1 MDQQRNE
8 FRVEPAKRSR
18 FSRRGLRLALMLAP
32 VLLVLVVL
40 YLGALLAAL
49 AQSLGYAPI
58 YGVSEFPTGRY
69 YAELF
74 GSSTLW
80 KSLWLTLY
88 YAIVPTVLGTV
99 LSIVLAL
106 SLRQHFAG
114 RGVMS
119 FLYKL
124 PLVVPYLVGVALT
137 ALLWSN
143 GGLVARSLFALGFIE
158 STRDFSR
165 LLYTESGIGVMLV
178 YLWKQIPFQTL
189 ILMSVL
195 AGLNP
200 DIEAAARVSGASP
213 RQTFWF
219 VTLPRLM
226 PGILAATLIVFAFNF
241 GSFEVPFLL
250 GGNLNT
256 LPVMAWRAFDDV
268 DVSRRLF
275 GVSIVVVVSAV
286 SSLLLILTLL
296 LYRRF
301 SVSEPDE
308 Q

>member
-1 MDQQRNE
+1 M
-8 FRVEPAKRSR
+8 
-18 FSRRGLRLALMLAP
+18 RLTLMLAP
-32 VLLVLVVL
+32 VLLVLAVL

-49 AQSLGYAPI
+49 AQSLGHAPI
-58 YGVSEFPTGRY
+58 YGVTDFPTGRY
-69 YAELF
+69 YRELF
-74 GSSTLW
+74 SESTFW
-80 KSLWLTLY
+80 QSLGLTFY
-88 YAIVPTVLGTV
+88 YAIVPTLLGTV
-99 LSIVLAL
+99 LSIFLAL
-106 SLRQHFAG
+106 SLRRRFAG
-114 RGVMS
+114 RVVMS

-137 ALLWSN
+137 VLLWSN
-143 GGLVARSLFALGFIE
+143 GGLVARMLYALGLID

-165 LLYTESGIGVMLV
+165 LLYTQSGVGIMLV

-189 ILMSVL
+189 ILVSVL

-213 RQTFWF
+213 RQTFWH

-250 GGNLNT
+250 GSSPNT
-256 LPVMAWRAFDDV
+256 LPVTAWRAFDDV
-268 DVSRRLF
+268 DVSRRLS
-275 GVSIVVVVSAV
+275 GAAIIVVVSGV
-286 SSLLLILTLL
+286 SSLLLTVYLS
-296 LYRRF
+296 LYRQF

-308 Q
+308 

>member
-1 MDQQRNE
+1 MNRR
-8 FRVEPAKRSR
+8 FR
-18 FSRRGLRLALMLAP
+18 LTLMLAP
-32 VLLVLVVL
+32 VLVVLVVL

-69 YAELF
+69 YWELF
-74 GSSTLW
+74 LSSGFW
-80 KSLWLTLY
+80 RSAGLTLY
-88 YAIVPTVLGTV
+88 YALVPTIVGTA
-99 LSIVLAL
+99 LSILLAL
-106 SLRQHFAG
+106 SLRRRFAG
-114 RGVMS
+114 YRALS

-137 ALLWSN
+137 VLLWSN
-143 GGLVARSLFALGFIE
+143 GGLVARSLYALGFIE
-158 STRDFSR
+158 TTRDFPR
-165 LLYTESGIGVMLV
+165 LLYAQSGIGIMLV

-189 ILMSVL
+189 ILVSVL

-213 RQTFWF
+213 RQTFWHI
-219 VTLPRLM
+219 TLPRLM
-226 PGILAATLIVFAFNF
+226 PGVVAATLIVFAFNF

-250 GGNLNT
+250 GGGPNT

-275 GVSIVVVVSAV
+275 GTAIIVVVSGV
-286 SSLLLILTLL
+286 SSLLITLYL
-296 LYRRF
+296 VLYRRL
-301 SVSEPDE
+301 SVTGADE

>member
-1 MDQQRNE
+1 
-8 FRVEPAKRSR
+8 
-18 FSRRGLRLALMLAP
+18 MLAP
-32 VLLVLVVL
+32 VLTVLVVL
-40 YLGALLAAL
+40 YLGALVAAL

-58 YGVSEFPTGRY
+58 YGVADFPTGRY
-69 YAELF
+69 YRELLSRRTF
-74 GSSTLW
+74 WQSAGF
-80 KSLWLTLY
+80 TLY
-88 YAIVPTVLGTV
+88 YALAPTLLGTV
-99 LSIVLAL
+99 LSISLAL
-106 SLRQHFAG
+106 SLRRRFAG
-114 RGVMS
+114 RSVFG

-137 ALLWSN
+137 VLLWSN
-143 GGLVARSLFALGFIE
+143 GGLFARALYALGLIE

-165 LLYTESGIGVMLV
+165 LLYTQSGIGIMLV

-189 ILMSVL
+189 ILVSVL

-213 RQTFWF
+213 RQTFWHI
-219 VTLPRLM
+219 TLPRLM

-250 GGNLNT
+250 GGGPNT

-268 DVSRRLF
+268 NVSERLF
-275 GVSIVVVVSAV
+275 GTAIIVVVSAF
-286 SSLLLILTLL
+286 SSLLIALYLL

-301 SVSEPDE
+301 ATAEPDE
-308 Q
+308 YE